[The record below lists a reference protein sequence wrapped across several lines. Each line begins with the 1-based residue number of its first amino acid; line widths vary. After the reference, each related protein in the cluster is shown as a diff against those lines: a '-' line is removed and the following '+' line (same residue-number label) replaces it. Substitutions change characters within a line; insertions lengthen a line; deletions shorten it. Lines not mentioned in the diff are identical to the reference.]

1 MNEKNLIPNE
11 RRTPNER
18 RMNASKAGKASGEA
32 RRRRADLRA
41 AFGVEP
47 LTKEKMKEADAVLL
61 NMNEEELR
69 KMSDDK
75 NAPTYLRRRARLLLN
90 KSDAVAVD
98 VAEKMLDRAFGKPRQ
113 EIDADVHSEVP
124 IRVMNDHLD
133 E

>member
-1 MNEKNLIPNE
+1 MNEKNLIPNNRRTESE
-11 RRTPNER
+11 RRA
-18 RMNASKAGKASGEA
+18 MAVQGGKASGEA
-32 RRRRADLRA
+32 RRRRAELRL

-61 NMNEEELR
+61 NMNEAELR

-113 EIDADVHSEVP
+113 EIDADIRADVP
-124 IRVMNDHLD
+124 IRLMDDHLD